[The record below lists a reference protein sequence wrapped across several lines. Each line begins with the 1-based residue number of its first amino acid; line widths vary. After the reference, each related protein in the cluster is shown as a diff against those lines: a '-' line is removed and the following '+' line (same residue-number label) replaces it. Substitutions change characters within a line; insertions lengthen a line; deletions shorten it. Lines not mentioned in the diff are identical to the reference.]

1 MLHLSVP
8 RLPPLYLPPRARV
21 KVTAVVSGTPLS
33 PISPPLGSCQERRP
47 AVGPP
52 VAVIVTPAL
61 GLWAPLGS
69 TAGGSNRMEVEM
81 KPCSVLRGQDI
92 VITFQ
97 RRGDHSATPLPIG
110 HALDLHGWKKG
121 THRDYVPLKNGLHAH
136 ALFVAF
142 LPGFLAL
149 SSIKHELAA
158 P

>member
-110 HALDLHGWKKG
+110 HAETRRRENPSAERAGFARVEKKVHVVI
-121 THRDYVPLKNGLHAH
+121 TFP
-136 ALFVAF
+136 
-142 LPGFLAL
+142 
-149 SSIKHELAA
+149 
-158 P
+158 